1 MVRVLAN
8 GDVVNDD
15 DVRAQS
21 SRDQRASS
29 RNSQQPS
36 ADNNAQGSIDGLS
49 QYWAAANQQLR
60 SFGLNSYQVAGY
72 TIEPAHMVLALI
84 SLIFM
89 GPLGII
95 LVLIL
100 VAATQERVTNV
111 PTATATANT
120 TRNPFSEP
128 PSAYGGPSAN
138 TSSQPKKGDKVFG
151 GLGQRL
157 GS

>member
-95 LVLIL
+95 LRLLQQTPREIRFLNLQVLMEDHQRTL
-100 VAATQERVTNV
+100 RHN
-111 PTATATANT
+111 
-120 TRNPFSEP
+120 
-128 PSAYGGPSAN
+128 
-138 TSSQPKKGDKVFG
+138 PKKVIKSSED
-151 GLGQRL
+151 
-157 GS
+157 